1 LAAAAVLLA
10 SLQAATASGQALNG
24 DPLTDRGYL
33 RPDEIDASALL
44 GPPPAPGS
52 PRGIA
57 DWARF
62 IETRSLEGSERWRIA
77 SLDVDVRSGA
87 FARFSCAAGVTID
100 QQRTPATWKVLARLE
115 YDVRTV
121 GRPAKDRYGR
131 LRPITGNT
139 YSICEPRAAWLTLN
153 ASYPSGHSMIGWSYA
168 LTLAQLLPDRSEVL
182 IENGKAYGE
191 SRIICGVH
199 YQSDVEAGRLLRTTA
214 RNCGH
219 LGKRCI
225 GFAGCNRSI
234 AASGLDKAGR
244 HALFVFKQRLQKM
257 FGRNALV
264 IHADRNSLGRLQESL
279 GPVGVF
285 FEVHSGGSLLWDGM

>member
-1 LAAAAVLLA
+1 MRGRPGILGPLAAAAVLLA

-62 IETRSLEGSERWRIA
+62 IETRSLEGSERWRVA
-77 SLDVDVRSGA
+77 SLDVDIRSGA

-199 YQSDVEAGRLLRTTA
+199 YQSDVEAGRLL
-214 RNCGH
+214 
-219 LGKRCI
+219 
-225 GFAGCNRSI
+225 
-234 AASGLDKAGR
+234 ASAMV
-244 HALFVFKQRLQKM
+244 ARLQSNREFQSDMRRAAAELKRAR
-257 FGRNALV
+257 GR
-264 IHADRNSLGRLQESL
+264 GRAPQNCQVYDNPLRSA
-279 GPVGVF
+279 GP
-285 FEVHSGGSLLWDGM
+285 S